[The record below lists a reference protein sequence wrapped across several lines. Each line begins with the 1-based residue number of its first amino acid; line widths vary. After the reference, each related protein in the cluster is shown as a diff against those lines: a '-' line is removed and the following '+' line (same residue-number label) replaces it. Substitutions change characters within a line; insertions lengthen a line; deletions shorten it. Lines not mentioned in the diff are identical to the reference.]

1 MCRLWRRWE
10 MDAVHVHAAGASYD
24 VLLTKLVY
32 QNIRVM
38 RRPARLRY
46 VPRVD
51 DQVGRIA

>member
-32 QNIRVM
+32 QNIGVM